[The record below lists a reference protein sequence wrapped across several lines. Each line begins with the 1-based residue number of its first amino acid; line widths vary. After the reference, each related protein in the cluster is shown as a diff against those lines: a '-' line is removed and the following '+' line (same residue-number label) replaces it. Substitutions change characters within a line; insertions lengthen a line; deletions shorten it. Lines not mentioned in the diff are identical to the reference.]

1 MKSMAPVFPEDEPRG
16 EILSSKLGWSN
27 HRRGPV
33 PNGSR
38 AVVRLYQMSS
48 VWLRF
53 VVPIVIVAGVFYYLM
68 IGKTGQTGSVIV
80 RSNIQG
86 AEVLVDGSPM
96 GCTTDT
102 VVVNIPVGKVT
113 VSVRKDGYRSTP
125 PFEVINIRHGHSPEV
140 HFDLEEEYLADFYEG
155 VKVREKNASIPAQM
169 YEYMPKPARRGMTP
183 MPTTSKPTRKEIPR
197 SSKQILGSI
206 IVSTNVKDAEILL
219 NGQPTGRKTNA
230 TLEEIPQGD
239 YTVSVAKEGFLV
251 DPPSIDVNIE
261 RDLQSELVVFSLR
274 AEKEMPTPHL
284 EISTEPM
291 AGQIYLNGQPVG
303 SGEYKKD
310 MEFGKYLI
318 AFGSIPGYFDPAP
331 QEIVLSEDNPSAD
344 VVGTYVKAKGKA
356 LLAVVRPEDNGII
369 EGGKLKVAVDDNP
382 YFISPGGEHNGV
394 LLENLVQGKHRVRV
408 DYDGKSE
415 EIDVTL
421 QDDGIAMVSLQ
432 MERFLNFR
440 NLRLRFEGMKNKR
453 DWEKYSKELNVLA
466 VQ

>member
-1 MKSMAPVFPEDEPRG
+1 
-16 EILSSKLGWSN
+16 
-27 HRRGPV
+27 
-33 PNGSR
+33 
-38 AVVRLYQMSS
+38 
-48 VWLRF
+48 
-53 VVPIVIVAGVFYYLM
+53 
-68 IGKTGQTGSVIV
+68 
-80 RSNIQG
+80 
-86 AEVLVDGSPM
+86 
-96 GCTTDT
+96 
-102 VVVNIPVGKVT
+102 
-113 VSVRKDGYRSTP
+113 
-125 PFEVINIRHGHSPEV
+125 
-140 HFDLEEEYLADFYEG
+140 
-155 VKVREKNASIPAQM
+155 
-169 YEYMPKPARRGMTP
+169 
-183 MPTTSKPTRKEIPR
+183 
-197 SSKQILGSI
+197 
-206 IVSTNVKDAEILL
+206 
-219 NGQPTGRKTNA
+219 
-230 TLEEIPQGD
+230 
-239 YTVSVAKEGFLV
+239 
-251 DPPSIDVNIE
+251 
-261 RDLQSELVVFSLR
+261 
-274 AEKEMPTPHL
+274 L

-394 LLENLVQGKHRVRV
+394 LLENLVQGRHRVRV